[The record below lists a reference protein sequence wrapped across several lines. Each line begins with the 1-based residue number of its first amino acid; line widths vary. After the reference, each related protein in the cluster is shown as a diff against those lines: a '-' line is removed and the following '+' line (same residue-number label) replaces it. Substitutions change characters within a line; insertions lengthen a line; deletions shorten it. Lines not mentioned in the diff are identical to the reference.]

1 MGNISSEERLRIIIE
16 GLQEKKAKDLISLSF
31 AKLHN
36 PVCKYFVICH
46 GDSSTHVKAIAD
58 TVEEY
63 VREHSKDRPWQKEGF
78 ENSQWIILDYGDT
91 VIHVFLKEF
100 RDHYRLEELWADAE
114 AKSYE

>member
-31 AKLHN
+31 AKLAN

-46 GDSSTHVKAIAD
+46 GDSTTHVRAIAD
-58 TVEEY
+58 CVEEY
-63 VREHSKDRPWQKEGF
+63 TIDQAKMRVWQKEGF
-78 ENSQWIILDYGDT
+78 ENSEWIILDYGEI
-91 VIHVFLKEF
+91 VVHVFLKEF
-100 RDHYRLEELWADAE
+100 RDHYKLEELWADAE